1 MKTQGKL
8 GKLPNILP
16 SGFRDLLFDEAEKEL
31 EIVNTLLSYFLKNEF
46 RLIKPALLEYEGE
59 YSVNSF
65 KIFDINEER
74 NLVFRSDITKQIA
87 RIIEGNLISI
97 KSPIKFCYS
106 GQILRLKTQDLY
118 KDRQITQLGIEV
130 FDIESDKNAQIL
142 NVFKVLIEGLKKLKL
157 KKITIDISL
166 PSYAKKLVEEL
177 NLNEEEKQNL
187 TNAIKYKNLSELKDY
202 SKIYKIVELS
212 VFKEKG
218 QGGAAKNPYLSSIYT
233 KLLDLQSSNM
243 KFNFDLLDTLDYT
256 YQTDIAFTIYAQNDV
271 RVEEI
276 GRGGQYEVLNKTC
289 FGFSLSVNN
298 ILRL

>member
-1 MKTQGKL
+1 MKTQRKTSQ
-8 GKLPNILP
+8 ILP
-16 SGFRDLLFDEAEKEL
+16 SGFRDLLFDEAEKEF
-31 EIVNTLLSYFLKNEF
+31 EVVNTLLTCFLKNKF
-46 RLIKPALLEYEGE
+46 RLIKPALLEYEGQE
-59 YSVNSF
+59 SANSF

-87 RIIEGNLISI
+87 RIIEGSLISQ
-97 KSPIKFCYS
+97 KPPIKFCYS

-130 FDIESDKNAQIL
+130 FDIESDKNSQIL

-157 KKITIDISL
+157 KKITIDVSL

-177 NLNEEEKQNL
+177 NLSEEEKQSL
-187 TNAIKYKNLSELKDY
+187 SSAIKYKNLSELEGY
-202 SKIYKIVELS
+202 AKIYNIVKLS
-212 VFKEKG
+212 VFKEDKAG
-218 QGGAAKNPYLSSIYT
+218 KDIAKNPYISAIYT
-233 KLLDLQSSNM
+233 KLIDLQSSNI
-243 KFNFDLLDTLDYT
+243 KFNFDLLDTLDYS
-256 YQTDIAFTIYAQNDV
+256 YQTDIAFTIYAENGD
-271 RVEEI
+271 RIEEI